1 MDRCETGTWRGL
13 WTCCVILGFG
23 CTVAGNAVAQSPGS
37 NGSERSFLPDP
48 IEMPRQAPGQ
58 QEMAPQS
65 PPQLQTQ
72 VVYTG
77 TSSRDELENAR
88 NRLPW
93 NQLSRTARDRVSG
106 IVNDL
111 SLYRRLPTV
120 RCEVDSRA
128 YQYLSRHPDVAVS
141 LWRAMGIS
149 DMQMWQ
155 TGPYR
160 YECDLKDGTMGVVSV
175 LYRDSGRQIVLCEG
189 QFQSPLLARPISASG
204 LLHLQT
210 TMQHTQDGRTIVTH
224 TADVFV
230 QFSSQTVE
238 TVAKLISPVTFKM
251 ADKNFEE
258 ITLFLRL
265 MDQAMSQQPG
275 WVEQMAS
282 RMSGVL
288 PGRDEELLDVTAQIY
303 VDAQRRRL
311 QASGESVSLDAI
323 QPPVTPT
330 SAESPAPTATR

>member
-1 MDRCETGTWRGL
+1 MDRCETGTLRGL
-13 WTCCVILGFG
+13 WTCCVVLGFSWATSG
-23 CTVAGNAVAQSPGS
+23 TGFAQSSPSTGP
-37 NGSERSFLPDP
+37 ERSFLPDP
-48 IEMPRQAPGQ
+48 IEMPRQAPAQ
-58 QEMAPQS
+58 QGADSQS
-65 PPQLQTQ
+65 APQLQTE
-72 VVYTG
+72 VLYSG
-77 TSSRDELENAR
+77 TSSRDELESAR

-93 NQLSRTARDRVSG
+93 NQLSRTARDRVSSV
-106 IVNDL
+106 VNDL

-128 YQYLSRHPDVAVS
+128 YQYLSHHPDVAIS

-160 YECDLKDGTMGVVSV
+160 YECNLQDGTMGVVSV

-189 QFQSPLLARPISASG
+189 QFQSPLLTKPIAASG

-210 TMQHTQDGRTIVTH
+210 TMQRTQDGRTIVTH

-230 QFSSQTVE
+230 RFSSQTVE
-238 TVAKLISPVTFKM
+238 TVAKLISPVSFKM

-282 RMSGVL
+282 RMNGVL
-288 PGRDEELLDVTAQIY
+288 PGRDEELLNVTAQVY

-311 QASGESVSLDAI
+311 QADGQSVSLDAI

-330 SAESPAPTATR
+330 SAESPAPAATR